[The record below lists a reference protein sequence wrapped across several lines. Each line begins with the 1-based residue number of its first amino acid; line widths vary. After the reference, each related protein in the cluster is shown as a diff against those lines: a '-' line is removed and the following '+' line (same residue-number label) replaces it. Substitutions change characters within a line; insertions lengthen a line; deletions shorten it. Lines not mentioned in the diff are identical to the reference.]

1 MVYVHELA
9 LRARA
14 PRRIGRKAERLA
26 QLAKLGAPIPRT
38 WVCDWRAHAAWM
50 QGDLRIVELLSSEL
64 TGLLS
69 PNGTYAVRSSADTED
84 GSQRSL
90 AGQFESYL
98 RVRGTDEVLAA
109 VEGVWRS
116 AARSAGSRMGVIIQE
131 MVHAEASGI
140 AFSRNPVTG
149 GDEVVIEAVAGT
161 SEALTSGAVS
171 PERWIVCPDEVPTA
185 GAGVVDGS
193 QLQQIAGAARKWGAA
208 LGIPIDLEWAFDGTG
223 LFWLQLRPIS
233 TLQSPDIY
241 SNKISREFLPGLIM
255 PLVWSVNV
263 PMVNGAWLSLLEEI
277 IGPIAMDPAEL
288 ARRIGCRAYFNMGRM
303 GDLFEQAGL
312 RRDVLEAMMGFGDQ
326 GEPRRRG
333 RWVTIRVVRHS
344 VRMVRFMARHARFR
358 RIFARRLPL
367 VEQKLRGLAD
377 EARAGHTTIEQLER
391 LLNLMKE
398 IAYYRIVSMLRHAAI
413 HRFVAHGLSRRN
425 IPEEQ
430 LESLGASTID
440 SATDPSGHLATL
452 RAMFMA
458 LPEGIREKI
467 RVEEDPLA
475 VEEPAAEEFC
485 TTFDGFLQRFG
496 YLSDRGND
504 FSAETW
510 GENPSLVL
518 NILAAGATATS
529 HAEREDAVGRAVGN
543 PRGVR
548 RLVERELRARS
559 DRDRVGA
566 LFSSGHALLR
576 RCFLDLGTR
585 LAQGA
590 ILESQTDI
598 FLLTYPEI
606 GEALEGGLVAGV
618 AHRRVDSR
626 RSELQ
631 LAADAE
637 LPEVVYGDQIP
648 EFRADVPK
656 DSVLVGVPA
665 SRGFYEG
672 PARVVRSVE
681 EFGRVRPED
690 VLVIPHS
697 DIGWMPLLDK
707 ASAIVAQS
715 GGMLSHSAIIARERG
730 IPAVVSV
737 LHANRIPD
745 GSWVTVDG
753 NRGTISLSPDPNP
766 VPNSA
771 GG

>member
-1 MVYVHELA
+1 M
-9 LRARA
+9 
-14 PRRIGRKAERLA
+14 
-26 QLAKLGAPIPRT
+26 
-38 WVCDWRAHAAWM
+38 
-50 QGDLRIVELLSSEL
+50 
-64 TGLLS
+64 
-69 PNGTYAVRSSADTED
+69 
-84 GSQRSL
+84 
-90 AGQFESYL
+90 
-98 RVRGTDEVLAA
+98 
-109 VEGVWRS
+109 
-116 AARSAGSRMGVIIQE
+116 
-131 MVHAEASGI
+131 
-140 AFSRNPVTG
+140 
-149 GDEVVIEAVAGT
+149 VIEAVAGT

-171 PERWIVCPDEVPTA
+171 PERWIVAPDATPKTE
-185 GAGVVDGS
+185 GGVVDARV
-193 QLQQIAGAARKWGAA
+193 LRRVADATRKWETV

-233 TLQSPDIY
+233 TLQSPDVY
-241 SNKISREFLPGLIM
+241 SNRISREFLPGLIM

-277 IGPIAMDPAEL
+277 IGPIAIEPSQL

-303 GDLFEQAGL
+303 GDLFVQAGL

-367 VEQKLRGLAD
+367 VEQQLRVLAD
-377 EARAGHTTIEQLER
+377 EARAGGTTVEQLER
-391 LLNLMKE
+391 LLHLMKE
-398 IAYYRIVSMLRHAAI
+398 IAYDRIVSMLRHAAI
-413 HRFVAHGLSRRN
+413 HRFVVHGLSRRN

-430 LESLGASTID
+430 LEGLGAGTID
-440 SATDPSGHLATL
+440 VATDPSGHLATL
-452 RAMFMA
+452 RTMFMA

-467 RVEEDPLA
+467 RVVEDPSA

-485 TTFDGFLQRFG
+485 AMFDGFLQRFG

-518 NILAAGATATS
+518 NILAAGAAATP
-529 HAEREDAVGRAVGN
+529 HAEREDAAGRAVGK

-566 LFSSGHALLR
+566 LFSRGHAPLR
-576 RCFLDLGTR
+576 RCFLELGTR
-585 LAQGA
+585 LVRDG
-590 ILESQTDI
+590 ILESQTAI
-598 FLLTYPEI
+598 FLLTYAEI
-606 GEALEGGLVAGV
+606 REALEGGLVVGV
-618 AHRRVDSR
+618 ARRRVDSR
-626 RSELQ
+626 RRELQ
-631 LAADAE
+631 MAADAE
-637 LPEVVYGDQIP
+637 LPEVVYGGQIP
-648 EFRADVPK
+648 EFRADVSK
-656 DSVLVGVPA
+656 ESVLIGVPA

-681 EFGRVRPED
+681 EFDRVRPED

-707 ASAIVAQS
+707 ASAIIAQS
-715 GGMLSHSAIIARERG
+715 GGMLSHSAIVARERG

-737 LHANRIPD
+737 VHANRIPD

-753 NRGTISLSPDPNP
+753 NRGTISLLPDPSP
-766 VPNSA
+766 VSNSA